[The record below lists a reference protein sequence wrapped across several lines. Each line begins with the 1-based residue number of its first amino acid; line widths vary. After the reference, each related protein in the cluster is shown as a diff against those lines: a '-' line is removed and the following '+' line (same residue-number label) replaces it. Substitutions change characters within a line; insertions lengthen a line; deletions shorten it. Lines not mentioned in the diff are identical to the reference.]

1 MREHNRFLQCLK
13 ELSEDTMFD
22 QTFVE
27 TTDGTA
33 KPVTVALSV
42 LLQAGAIAVLILI
55 PLLYTTAL
63 PSASLKD
70 LLIAPA
76 PPRAAVPAK
85 EYRAA
90 VQKGAPRTFQVAHLY
105 APTKI
110 PRTVTPSDMIAAAP
124 DIGVPGATSDA
135 GSAIDFGGVIGS
147 VPEPPPP
154 MEKPPPTRKPNS
166 PLRIGSGLEEANL
179 VHRVMPVYP
188 PLAKATRV
196 QGAVEFTA
204 LISKDGRIENL
215 QLLRGHPLLV
225 NAARAAVEQ
234 WRYRPTLLNG
244 EPVEVITDIIVN
256 FTLTQ

>member
-1 MREHNRFLQCLK
+1 
-13 ELSEDTMFD
+13 MFD
-22 QTFVE
+22 QTFVGNKDS
-27 TTDGTA
+27 TK
-33 KPVTVALSV
+33 KPLTVALSV
-42 LLQAGAIAVLILI
+42 LLQIGAIAVLILI

-63 PSASLKD
+63 PTALLKD

-76 PPRAAVPAK
+76 PPRAAIASK

-90 VQKGAPRTFQVAHLY
+90 VPKAAPRTFQVAHLY
-105 APTKI
+105 SAIKVARSVMPA
-110 PRTVTPSDMIAAAP
+110 DMIAAAP
-124 DIGVPGATSDA
+124 DIGVPGGSSDIGA
-135 GSAIDFGGVIGS
+135 GSGSDIGGVIGS
-147 VPEPPPP
+147 VPGL
-154 MEKPPPTRKPNS
+154 PPPTAEKPRPPRKPNQ
-166 PLRIGSGLEEANL
+166 PLRVGIGVEEANL

-196 QGAVEFTA
+196 QGMVEFTA

-215 QLLRGHPLLV
+215 QLVHGHPLLV

-244 EPVEVITDIIVN
+244 QPVEVVTDIIVN